1 MKGVVSRKA
10 CKKVRDA
17 EKQQNK
23 DVVSAEA
30 WSTENEGDHRAV
42 PQWSKALVPLCPL
55 IIG

>member
-1 MKGVVSRKA
+1 MTSYTSFMKGVVSRKA

-30 WSTENEGDHRAV
+30 
-42 PQWSKALVPLCPL
+42 
-55 IIG
+55 